1 MFLIFVLYSKMNTND
16 YEKARRNTIKMLN
29 KDFKEFQ
36 QIAEGAICSKSNEY
50 QKFKNIEFKYDI
62 KFNSEDKRSEY
73 VQFDIDAQG
82 MLGGQYWGII
92 YSPNDDYIENSD
104 ITIQKN
110 GENDIFIREKI
121 KEKWYFYYDDYDG
134 KVNVQDNKI
143 VKGE

>member
-1 MFLIFVLYSKMNTND
+1 
-16 YEKARRNTIKMLN
+16 
-29 KDFKEFQ
+29 
-36 QIAEGAICSKSNEY
+36 
-50 QKFKNIEFKYDI
+50 
-62 KFNSEDKRSEY
+62 
-73 VQFDIDAQG
+73 